1 MIRRFP
7 AFVLVAAMC
16 AGVTLAC
23 PVNAQAPEHSP
34 PSTEPLQPIQPP
46 QNLPQAQRGDPAKNL
61 DRLFAALKAA
71 PTSDSAK
78 FIEMRIWA
86 IWAASG
92 GDTATLLMSR
102 VKTAMAAKDYDLS
115 IKLLTA
121 IIDIRPDYI
130 EAWNRRATLYYLKKD
145 FGASLADIR
154 AVLAREPRHFGAWA
168 GLGMIMQELGDDEI
182 ALKALRRALALHPHL
197 ERVPDIVKKLTDKVE
212 GRNI

>member
-7 AFVLVAAMC
+7 AFLLAVALG
-16 AGVTLAC
+16 AGMTFAN
-23 PVNAQAPEHSP
+23 PAYAQAPERSP
-34 PSTEPLQPIQPP
+34 PSAESLKPVEPPHD
-46 QNLPQAQRGDPAKNL
+46 LPQVQRGDPAKNL

-71 PTSDSAK
+71 PTNDSAK
-78 FIEMRIWA
+78 FIEGRIWA

-121 IIDIRPDYI
+121 IIDIKPDYI
-130 EAWNRRATLYYLKKD
+130 EAWNRRATLYYMKKD
-145 FGASLADIR
+145 FGASLSDIR
-154 AVLAREPRHFGAWA
+154 AVLAHEPRHFGAWA
-168 GLGMIMQELGDDEI
+168 GLGMIMQELGDDDL

-197 ERVPDIVKKLTDKVE
+197 ERIPDIVKKLADKVD
-212 GRNI
+212 GRDI